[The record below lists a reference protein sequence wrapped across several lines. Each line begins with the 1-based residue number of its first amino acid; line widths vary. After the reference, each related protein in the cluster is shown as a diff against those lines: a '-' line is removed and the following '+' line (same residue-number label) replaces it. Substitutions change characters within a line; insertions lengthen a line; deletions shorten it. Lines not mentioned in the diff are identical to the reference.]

1 MTDSTAPDPGEA
13 ASSGQ
18 PGDNRPAN
26 QSDGP
31 PAGQPELLAL
41 TTALRRQARVT
52 RQGYWFPL
60 VLFAVL
66 TCASVPFYIQPA
78 PPTRAGAVSVP
89 IAGPFLPYLGGY
101 GNITVGNDLAYYWI
115 AALVGGLLL
124 SLVWYWWH
132 ARRVGLATRA
142 SGYLVTMGV
151 LTVLAIVLPLL
162 SQLHWLRPLGVLSPG
177 DLVMRG
183 TFPFLIIAASLL
195 ALAWAER
202 SPGLTITAVVYT
214 AAALLASLYNVS
226 NIPFRFGWNIPPA
239 DGSLPNVLLPALV
252 LIAGG
257 AAALAVRRHRA
268 VA

>member
-1 MTDSTAPDPGEA
+1 MTDDATPDPA
-13 ASSGQ
+13 DRASSGQ
-18 PGDNRPAN
+18 ADSERLAN
-26 QSDGP
+26 QSDRQL
-31 PAGQPELLAL
+31 AGKPELLAL
-41 TTALRRQARVT
+41 TTSLRRQARAA

-78 PPTRAGAVSVP
+78 PPTRTGAVSVP
-89 IAGPFLPYLGGY
+89 IAGPSLPYLGGY
-101 GNITVGNDLAYYWI
+101 GSITVGNHLAYYWI

-142 SGYLVTMGV
+142 RGYLGTMGV

-162 SQLHWLRPLGVLSPG
+162 SQLRWLRPLGVLSPG

-202 SPGLTITAVVYT
+202 SLGLTITAVVYT

-226 NIPFRFGWNIPPA
+226 NIPFQFGWNIPPA